1 MIAELFTYEFLQ
13 NAVIAGLLA
22 SIVCGIIG
30 VIIVEKKMVMIGGG
44 IAHTAY
50 GGVGL
55 GYLAGFPPM
64 IGAFLA
70 AVLAA
75 FGIGFAKRKGKVQTD
90 VLIALFWSL
99 GMALGI
105 AFIGLVPGY
114 PPDMTSYLFGNILSV
129 TRSELLLM
137 LGLTVLVVLVVVML
151 FHDLKA
157 FMFDA
162 QFAAIRGMRTTF
174 LEYLLLVLIAV
185 TVVVLIRVAGIIL
198 VIALLAAPA
207 ASASLLSHNLTKRM
221 ILAAVLGV
229 VFCWAGLLVSYALD
243 IASGAAIV
251 ILAVACYA
259 VIYAVTVLKRS
270 RKNQLIRK

>member
-1 MIAELFTYEFLQ
+1 MIPELFTYEFLQ

-55 GYLAGFPPM
+55 GYLVGFPPM
-64 IGAFLA
+64 LGAFLA

-75 FGIGFAKRKGKVQTD
+75 FGIGCAKRRGKVQTD

-129 TRSELLLM
+129 TRSELFLM

-157 FMFDA
+157 FLFDS

-221 ILAAVLGV
+221 ILAAVFGV
-229 VFCWAGLLVSYALD
+229 LFCWAGLLVSYALD

-251 ILAVACYA
+251 ILAVLCYA
-259 VIYAVTVLKRS
+259 VIYAVTLVKRN
-270 RKNQLIRK
+270 RKKQIRA